1 VTAPRLALVGD
12 RSPSVL
18 AHQRIPTILTAL
30 AGPGGPPVDATWWH
44 SSELGDDVDLSGFD
58 GIWVLPGSPYANQD
72 GVLRAIATARAGGI
86 PFLGTC
92 GGFQHVVLELARNEA
107 GLVSAS
113 HGEDD
118 PTAAEQLLI
127 PMACALLDQEERVTV
142 EPGTL
147 AARILGAGPRTE
159 RYFCGFAVNEAYV
172 PALVAAGLVVAG
184 RDDAGAVRLGELR
197 DHPFFIGSL
206 FQPELSS
213 DADHVHPLIRA
224 FYAAAT
230 EHAAVA
236 AVTAG

>member
-1 VTAPRLALVGD
+1 M
-12 RSPSVL
+12 L
-18 AHQRIPTILTAL
+18 AHQRIPTILAAL
-30 AGPGGPPVDATWWH
+30 AAPGGPPVDATWRH
-44 SSELGDDVDLSGFD
+44 SSELGDDVDLGGYD
-58 GIWVLPGSPYANQD
+58 GIWVLPGSPYANQE
-72 GVLRAIATARAGGI
+72 GVLRAIETARTGGI

-92 GGFQHVVLELARNEA
+92 GGFQHLVLELARNVA
-107 GLVSAS
+107 GLTSVG

-142 EPGTL
+142 EPATL
-147 AARILGAGPRTE
+147 AARILGAGSRTE

-172 PALVAAGLVVAG
+172 PALEAAGLVMGG
-184 RDDAGAVRLGELR
+184 RDDAGAIRLGELR

-213 DADHVHPLIRA
+213 AADHVHPLIRA
-224 FYAAAT
+224 FHSAAAQ
-230 EHAAVA
+230 HAAA